1 MIAVAF
7 RLGESRSCVH
17 CPHYP
22 IHPRS
27 QRLRSS
33 CRGSSTLSFRL
44 SFNFSTFQHFLM
56 QRRTISLGLVA
67 VAALPLWGCAAAGIA
82 NGPGGAAHGKTARQW
97 SDALAGIERAAQ
109 GRLGVAM
116 LDTGSGLALGW
127 RQDERFAM
135 ASTFKLVLA
144 GWMLALV
151 DQGKERLDARV
162 HYPVADVVAYSP
174 VSGPRAGD
182 GGGLT
187 VGELCAATVSLSDNT
202 AANVLLARH
211 GGPAGF
217 TAFVRSL
224 GDGATR
230 LDRTE
235 PTLNE
240 AAGGD
245 PRDTTTPLAMLQTM
259 RKLVL
264 GGALTPASRAWLQ
277 RWLVETSTGDKR
289 LRAGVPGWK
298 VGDKTGT
305 ASDSGTANDVAVLWP
320 PASGAPVLVTCYLT
334 RSTAQ
339 PEQRDAAIAQVARA
353 VVAARE
359 TFRAS

>member
-1 MIAVAF
+1 
-7 RLGESRSCVH
+7 
-17 CPHYP
+17 
-22 IHPRS
+22 
-27 QRLRSS
+27 
-33 CRGSSTLSFRL
+33 
-44 SFNFSTFQHFLM
+44 M
-56 QRRTISLGLVA
+56 QRRQFSLGLM
-67 VAALPLWGCAAAGIA
+67 AATSVPLWGCAQGR
-82 NGPGGAAHGKTARQW
+82 H
-97 SDALAGIERAAQ
+97 AQ
-109 GRLGVAM
+109 GRDQVTRQWNDTLAHIERSAQGHLGVAM

-162 HYPVADVVAYSP
+162 VYGRDVVVDYSP

-187 VGELCAATVSLSDNT
+187 VAELCSATVSLSDNT

-217 TAFVRSL
+217 TAFVRAL
-224 GDGATR
+224 GDRNTQ
-230 LDRTE
+230 LDRNE
-235 PTLNE
+235 PSLNE
-240 AAGGD
+240 AAVGD

-259 RKLVL
+259 HKLVL
-264 GGALTPASRAWLQ
+264 GDVLTPASRAWLQ
-277 RWLVETSTGDKR
+277 RWLAETSTGDKR
-289 LRAGVPGWK
+289 LRAGAPGWK

-305 ASDSGTANDVAVLWP
+305 ARSGTSNDIGVLWP
-320 PASGAPVLVTCYLT
+320 AGGGAPVLVTCYLT
-334 RSTAQ
+334 QSTAS

-353 VVAARE
+353 VLAARQG
-359 TFRAS
+359 

>member
-1 MIAVAF
+1 
-7 RLGESRSCVH
+7 
-17 CPHYP
+17 
-22 IHPRS
+22 
-27 QRLRSS
+27 
-33 CRGSSTLSFRL
+33 
-44 SFNFSTFQHFLM
+44 M
-56 QRRTISLGLVA
+56 QRRQFSLGLMA
-67 VAALPLWGCAAAGIA
+67 VTAMPLWGCAAASKAA
-82 NGPGGAAHGKTARQW
+82 NQDATARQW
-97 SDALAGIERAAQ
+97 NDTLAGIERTAQ

-135 ASTFKLVLA
+135 ASTFKAVLA

-162 HYPVADVVAYSP
+162 HYAAADVVAYSP

-202 AANVLLARH
+202 AANLLLARH

-224 GDGATR
+224 GDGITR
-230 LDRTE
+230 LDRNE
-235 PTLNE
+235 PALNQ
-240 AAGGD
+240 AKVGD
-245 PRDTTTPLAMLQTM
+245 PRDTTTPLAMLLTL

-264 GGALTPASRAWLQ
+264 GDVLTATSRAWLQ

-320 PASGAPVLVTCYLT
+320 PTGGAPVLVTCYLT
-334 RSTAQ
+334 RSAAK

-353 VVAARE
+353 VAAARQG
-359 TFRAS
+359 

>member
-1 MIAVAF
+1 
-7 RLGESRSCVH
+7 
-17 CPHYP
+17 
-22 IHPRS
+22 
-27 QRLRSS
+27 
-33 CRGSSTLSFRL
+33 
-44 SFNFSTFQHFLM
+44 M
-56 QRRTISLGLVA
+56 QRRQFSLGLM
-67 VAALPLWGCAAAGIA
+67 AASTVPLWGCAASSSAA
-82 NGPGGAAHGKTARQW
+82 NAASRDQVSRQW
-97 SDALAGIERAAQ
+97 ADTLAGIERTAQ

-135 ASTFKLVLA
+135 ASTFKAVLA

-151 DQGKERLDARV
+151 DQGRERLDARV
-162 HYPVADVVAYSP
+162 HYAATDVVAYSP
-174 VSGPRAGD
+174 VSGPRAGN

-202 AANVLLARH
+202 AANVLMARH

-217 TAFVRSL
+217 TTFVRSL
-224 GDGATR
+224 GDPITR

-240 AAGGD
+240 AAVGD
-245 PRDTTTPLAMLQTM
+245 PRDTTTPLAILHTLQ
-259 RKLVL
+259 KLVL
-264 GGALTPASRAWLQ
+264 GDALSPPSRAWLQ

-305 ASDSGTANDVAVLWP
+305 AGDSGTANDIGVLWP
-320 PASGAPVLVTCYLT
+320 PGGGAPVLVTCYLT
-334 RSTAQ
+334 RSTASA
-339 PEQRDAAIAQVARA
+339 EQRDAAIAQVARA
-353 VVAARE
+353 VAAARE
-359 TFRAS
+359 TFNRA

>member
-1 MIAVAF
+1 M
-7 RLGESRSCVH
+7 
-17 CPHYP
+17 
-22 IHPRS
+22 
-27 QRLRSS
+27 
-33 CRGSSTLSFRL
+33 
-44 SFNFSTFQHFLM
+44 
-56 QRRTISLGLVA
+56 
-67 VAALPLWGCAAAGIA
+67 AAATMPLWGCAAASNAA
-82 NGPGGAAHGKTARQW
+82 NRDKTTREW
-97 SDALAGIERAAQ
+97 NETLASIERTAQ

-116 LDTGSGLALGW
+116 LDTGSGLQLGW
-127 RQDERFAM
+127 CQDERFAM
-135 ASTFKLVLA
+135 ASTFKAVLA

-162 HYPVADVVAYSP
+162 HYAAGDVVAYSP

-187 VGELCAATVSLSDNT
+187 VGELCSATVSLSDNT

-217 TAFVRSL
+217 TTFVRSL
-224 GDGATR
+224 GDSITR

-240 AAGGD
+240 AKVGD
-245 PRDTTTPLAMLQTM
+245 PRDTTTPQAMLQTLQ
-259 RKLVL
+259 KLVL
-264 GGALTPASRAWLQ
+264 GDVLTPPSRAWLQ

-305 ASDSGTANDVAVLWP
+305 ASDSGTANDVAVMWP
-320 PASGAPVLVTCYLT
+320 PAGGAPVLVTCYLT
-334 RSTAQ
+334 RSTAK

-353 VVAARE
+353 VATARE
-359 TFRAS
+359 GLRAS

>member
-1 MIAVAF
+1 M
-7 RLGESRSCVH
+7 
-17 CPHYP
+17 
-22 IHPRS
+22 
-27 QRLRSS
+27 
-33 CRGSSTLSFRL
+33 
-44 SFNFSTFQHFLM
+44 
-56 QRRTISLGLVA
+56 
-67 VAALPLWGCAAAGIA
+67 AATTMPLWGCATASNAA
-82 NGPGGAAHGKTARQW
+82 NRDKTTREW
-97 SDALAGIERAAQ
+97 NETLASIERTAQ

-116 LDTGSGLALGW
+116 LDTGSGLQLGW

-135 ASTFKLVLA
+135 ASTFKAVLA

-162 HYPVADVVAYSP
+162 HYAAGDVVAYSP

-187 VGELCAATVSLSDNT
+187 VGELCSATVSLSDNT

-224 GDGATR
+224 GDSITR

-240 AAGGD
+240 AKVGD
-245 PRDTTTPLAMLQTM
+245 PRDTTTPQAMLQTLQ
-259 RKLVL
+259 KLVL
-264 GGALTPASRAWLQ
+264 GDVLTPPSRAWLQ

-289 LRAGVPGWK
+289 LRAGVQGWK

-305 ASDSGTANDVAVLWP
+305 ASDSGTANDVAVMWP
-320 PASGAPVLVTCYLT
+320 PAGGAPVLVTCYLT
-334 RSTAQ
+334 RSTVR

-353 VVAARE
+353 VATARE
-359 TFRAS
+359 GLRAS

>member
-1 MIAVAF
+1 
-7 RLGESRSCVH
+7 
-17 CPHYP
+17 
-22 IHPRS
+22 
-27 QRLRSS
+27 
-33 CRGSSTLSFRL
+33 
-44 SFNFSTFQHFLM
+44 M
-56 QRRTISLGLVA
+56 QRRQFSLGLM
-67 VAALPLWGCAAAGIA
+67 AATAMPLWGCAAASNPA
-82 NGPGGAAHGKTARQW
+82 RRDQTARAW
-97 SDALAGIERAAQ
+97 NDALATIQRSAQ

-135 ASTFKLVLA
+135 ASTFKAVLA

-151 DQGKERLDARV
+151 DQGRERLDARV
-162 HYPVADVVAYSP
+162 HYASADVVAYSP
-174 VSGPRAGD
+174 VSGPRAGN

-202 AANVLLARH
+202 AANVLMARH

-224 GDGATR
+224 GDGTTR

-240 AAGGD
+240 AAVGD
-245 PRDTTTPLAMLQTM
+245 LRDTTTPLAMLQTLQ
-259 RKLVL
+259 KLVL
-264 GGALTPASRAWLQ
+264 GDALTPASRAWLQ

-305 ASDSGTANDVAVLWP
+305 AGDSGTANDIGVLWP
-320 PASGAPVLVTCYLT
+320 PGGGAPVLVTCYLT
-334 RSTAQ
+334 RSAAAPQ
-339 PEQRDAAIAQVARA
+339 QRDAAIAQVARA
-353 VVAARE
+353 VAAARE
-359 TFRAS
+359 GFRAS

>member
-1 MIAVAF
+1 M
-7 RLGESRSCVH
+7 
-17 CPHYP
+17 
-22 IHPRS
+22 
-27 QRLRSS
+27 
-33 CRGSSTLSFRL
+33 
-44 SFNFSTFQHFLM
+44 
-56 QRRTISLGLVA
+56 
-67 VAALPLWGCAAAGIA
+67 PLWGCATASNAA
-82 NGPGGAAHGKTARQW
+82 NRDKTTREW
-97 SDALAGIERAAQ
+97 NETLASIERTAQ

-116 LDTGSGLALGW
+116 LDTGSGLQLGW

-135 ASTFKLVLA
+135 ASTFKAVLA

-162 HYPVADVVAYSP
+162 HYAAGDVVAYSP

-187 VGELCAATVSLSDNT
+187 VGELCSATVSLSDNT

-224 GDGATR
+224 GDSITR

-240 AAGGD
+240 AKVGD
-245 PRDTTTPLAMLQTM
+245 PRDTTTPLAMLQTLQ
-259 RKLVL
+259 KLVL
-264 GGALTPASRAWLQ
+264 GDVLTPPSRAWLQ

-305 ASDSGTANDVAVLWP
+305 ASDSGTANDVAVMWP
-320 PASGAPVLVTCYLT
+320 PAGGAPVLVTCYLT
-334 RSTAQ
+334 RSTVK

-353 VVAARE
+353 VATARE
-359 TFRAS
+359 GLRAS

>member
-1 MIAVAF
+1 
-7 RLGESRSCVH
+7 
-17 CPHYP
+17 
-22 IHPRS
+22 
-27 QRLRSS
+27 
-33 CRGSSTLSFRL
+33 
-44 SFNFSTFQHFLM
+44 M
-56 QRRTISLGLVA
+56 QRREFYLGLA
-67 VAALPLWGCAAAGIA
+67 GVAALPMLPACAAHRG
-82 NGPGGAAHGKTARQW
+82 
-97 SDALAGIERAAQ
+97 DAPAQAERRWRETMAGIEQAAQ

-116 LDTGSGLALGW
+116 LDTGTGLALGW

-135 ASTFKLVLA
+135 CSTFKLVLA

-151 DQGKERLDARV
+151 DQGRERLDARV
-162 HYPVADVVAYSP
+162 HYAAADVVAYSP
-174 VSGPRAGD
+174 VSGPRAGS

-187 VGELCAATVSLSDNT
+187 VAELCAATVSLSDNT

-211 GGPAGF
+211 GGPAAF

-224 GDGATR
+224 GDTVTR

-240 AAGGD
+240 AAVGD
-245 PRDTTTPLAMLQTM
+245 PRDTTTPMAMLQTM
-259 RKLVL
+259 HKLVL
-264 GGALTPASRAWLQ
+264 GDALSPASRAWLQ

-305 ASDSGTANDVAVLWP
+305 AGDSGTANDIGVLWP
-320 PASGAPVLVTCYLT
+320 PGGGAPVLVTCYLT
-334 RSTAQ
+334 RSSAT

-353 VVAARE
+353 VAAARPG
-359 TFRAS
+359 

>member
-1 MIAVAF
+1 M
-7 RLGESRSCVH
+7 
-17 CPHYP
+17 
-22 IHPRS
+22 
-27 QRLRSS
+27 
-33 CRGSSTLSFRL
+33 
-44 SFNFSTFQHFLM
+44 
-56 QRRTISLGLVA
+56 
-67 VAALPLWGCAAAGIA
+67 AATAMPLWGCAAASNPDRRDQTTRA
-82 NGPGGAAHGKTARQW
+82 WNE
-97 SDALAGIERAAQ
+97 ALASIERTAQ

-144 GWMLALV
+144 GWMLSLV

-162 HYPVADVVAYSP
+162 YYAAADVVAYSP
-174 VSGPRAGD
+174 VSGARAGD

-224 GDGATR
+224 GDEVTR

-240 AAGGD
+240 AAVGD
-245 PRDTTTPLAMLQTM
+245 PRDTTTPLAMLQTLQ
-259 RKLVL
+259 KLVL
-264 GGALTPASRAWLQ
+264 GNALSPTSRAWLQ

-305 ASDSGTANDVAVLWP
+305 AGDSGTANDIGVLWP
-320 PASGAPVLVTCYLT
+320 QGGGAPVLVTCYLT
-334 RSTAQ
+334 RSMAS

-353 VVAARE
+353 VAAARDAF
-359 TFRAS
+359 TRS

>member
-1 MIAVAF
+1 M
-7 RLGESRSCVH
+7 
-17 CPHYP
+17 
-22 IHPRS
+22 
-27 QRLRSS
+27 
-33 CRGSSTLSFRL
+33 
-44 SFNFSTFQHFLM
+44 
-56 QRRTISLGLVA
+56 
-67 VAALPLWGCAAAGIA
+67 AATAMPLWGCAAASNPDRRDQTTRA
-82 NGPGGAAHGKTARQW
+82 WNE
-97 SDALAGIERAAQ
+97 SLASIERTAQ

-151 DQGKERLDARV
+151 DQDKERLDAPV
-162 HYPVADVVAYSP
+162 HYAAADVVAYSP
-174 VSGPRAGD
+174 VSGERAGD

-224 GDGATR
+224 GDEVTR

-240 AAGGD
+240 AAVGD
-245 PRDTTTPLAMLQTM
+245 PRDTTTPLAMLQTLQ
-259 RKLVL
+259 KLVL
-264 GGALTPASRAWLQ
+264 GNALSPTSRAWLQ
-277 RWLVETSTGDKR
+277 RWLEETSTGDKR

-305 ASDSGTANDVAVLWP
+305 AGDSGTANDIGVLWP
-320 PASGAPVLVTCYLT
+320 QGGGAPVLVTCYLT
-334 RSTAQ
+334 RSMAS

-353 VVAARE
+353 VAAARDAF
-359 TFRAS
+359 TRA

>member
-1 MIAVAF
+1 
-7 RLGESRSCVH
+7 
-17 CPHYP
+17 
-22 IHPRS
+22 
-27 QRLRSS
+27 
-33 CRGSSTLSFRL
+33 
-44 SFNFSTFQHFLM
+44 M
-56 QRRTISLGLVA
+56 QRRQFSLGLMG
-67 VAALPLWGCAAAGIA
+67 AASVPLWGCAAIGNA
-82 NGPGGAAHGKTARQW
+82 KTKEQHPAARQW
-97 SDALAGIERAAQ
+97 NNTLAEIEHTAH
-109 GRLGVAM
+109 GRLGVSM

-162 HYPVADVVAYSP
+162 AYGRDAVVDYSP
-174 VSGPRAGD
+174 VSGPRAGE

-187 VGELCAATVSLSDNT
+187 VAELCSATVSLSDNT

-224 GDGATR
+224 GDSSTR
-230 LDRTE
+230 LDRNE
-235 PTLNE
+235 PALNQ
-240 AAGGD
+240 AKVGD

-259 RKLVL
+259 QKLVL
-264 GGALTPASRAWLQ
+264 ADVLTPTSRGLLQ

-305 ASDSGTANDVAVLWP
+305 SSSGTSNDIGVMWP
-320 PASGAPVLVTCYLT
+320 PGGGAPVLVTCFLT
-334 RSTAQ
+334 QSTAQ

-353 VVAARE
+353 VVAALGV
-359 TFRAS
+359 

>member
-1 MIAVAF
+1 
-7 RLGESRSCVH
+7 
-17 CPHYP
+17 
-22 IHPRS
+22 
-27 QRLRSS
+27 
-33 CRGSSTLSFRL
+33 
-44 SFNFSTFQHFLM
+44 M
-56 QRRTISLGLVA
+56 QRRQFSLGFLATAAA
-67 VAALPLWGCAAAGIA
+67 VPLWGCAGTSQAVDRRHTA
-82 NGPGGAAHGKTARQW
+82 ARQW
-97 SDALAGIERAAQ
+97 NDTLAGIEREAQ

-151 DQGKERLDARV
+151 DQGKERLDNRV
-162 HYPVADVVAYSP
+162 RYASSDVVAYSP

-202 AANVLLARH
+202 AANVLMARH

-224 GDGATR
+224 GDDVTR

-240 AAGGD
+240 AAVGD
-245 PRDTTTPLAMLQTM
+245 PRDTTTPLAMLHTM
-259 RKLVL
+259 RKLAL
-264 GGALTPASRAWLQ
+264 GDTLTPASRAWLQ
-277 RWLVETSTGDKR
+277 RWMVETSTGDKR
-289 LRAGVPGWK
+289 LRAGAPGWK

-305 ASDSGTANDVAVLWP
+305 AGAGTSNDIGVLWP
-320 PASGAPVLVTCYLT
+320 QDGAAPALVTCYLT
-334 RSTAQ
+334 RSSAT

-359 TFRAS
+359 TFQKRGD

>member
-1 MIAVAF
+1 
-7 RLGESRSCVH
+7 
-17 CPHYP
+17 
-22 IHPRS
+22 
-27 QRLRSS
+27 
-33 CRGSSTLSFRL
+33 
-44 SFNFSTFQHFLM
+44 M
-56 QRRTISLGLVA
+56 QRRQFSLGLM
-67 VAALPLWGCAAAGIA
+67 AATSVPLWGCAQGR
-82 NGPGGAAHGKTARQW
+82 H
-97 SDALAGIERAAQ
+97 AQ
-109 GRLGVAM
+109 GRDQVTRQWNDTLAHIERSAQGHLGVAM

-162 HYPVADVVAYSP
+162 RYAAGDVVAYSP

-187 VGELCAATVSLSDNT
+187 VAELCAATVSLSDNT
-202 AANVLLARH
+202 AANVLMARH

-224 GDGATR
+224 GDSTTR

-240 AAGGD
+240 AAVGD
-245 PRDTTTPLAMLQTM
+245 PRDTTTPRAMLKTLQ
-259 RKLVL
+259 KLVL
-264 GGALTPASRAWLQ
+264 GDALTPTSRAWLQ

-305 ASDSGTANDVAVLWP
+305 ASGGTSNDIGVLWP
-320 PASGAPVLVTCYLT
+320 PGGGAPVLVTCYLT
-334 RSTAQ
+334 ESTAK

-353 VVAARE
+353 VAAARQG
-359 TFRAS
+359 

>member
-1 MIAVAF
+1 M
-7 RLGESRSCVH
+7 
-17 CPHYP
+17 
-22 IHPRS
+22 
-27 QRLRSS
+27 
-33 CRGSSTLSFRL
+33 
-44 SFNFSTFQHFLM
+44 
-56 QRRTISLGLVA
+56 
-67 VAALPLWGCAAAGIA
+67 PLWGCAAASNAA
-82 NGPGGAAHGKTARQW
+82 NRDKTTREW
-97 SDALAGIERAAQ
+97 NETLASIERTAQ

-135 ASTFKLVLA
+135 ASTFKAVLA

-162 HYPVADVVAYSP
+162 HYAAGDVVAYSP

-187 VGELCAATVSLSDNT
+187 VGELCSATVSLSDNT

-224 GDGATR
+224 GDSITR

-240 AAGGD
+240 AKVGD
-245 PRDTTTPLAMLQTM
+245 PRDTTTPQAMLQTLH
-259 RKLVL
+259 KLVL
-264 GGALTPASRAWLQ
+264 GDVLTP
-277 RWLVETSTGDKR
+277 
-289 LRAGVPGWK
+289 
-298 VGDKTGT
+298 
-305 ASDSGTANDVAVLWP
+305 
-320 PASGAPVLVTCYLT
+320 
-334 RSTAQ
+334 
-339 PEQRDAAIAQVARA
+339 VAR
-353 VVAARE
+353 VAAALAGRDE
-359 TFRAS
+359 HGRQAPARGCAGLEGGGQDGHCQ

>member
-1 MIAVAF
+1 M
-7 RLGESRSCVH
+7 
-17 CPHYP
+17 
-22 IHPRS
+22 
-27 QRLRSS
+27 
-33 CRGSSTLSFRL
+33 
-44 SFNFSTFQHFLM
+44 
-56 QRRTISLGLVA
+56 
-67 VAALPLWGCAAAGIA
+67 AATTMPLWGCATASNAA
-82 NGPGGAAHGKTARQW
+82 NRDKTTREW
-97 SDALAGIERAAQ
+97 NETLASIERTAQ

-116 LDTGSGLALGW
+116 LDTGSGLQLGW

-135 ASTFKLVLA
+135 ASTFKAVLA

-162 HYPVADVVAYSP
+162 HYAAGDVVAYSP

-187 VGELCAATVSLSDNT
+187 VGELCSATVSLSDNT

-224 GDGATR
+224 GDSITR

-240 AAGGD
+240 AKVGD
-245 PRDTTTPLAMLQTM
+245 PRDTTTPQAMLQTLQ
-259 RKLVL
+259 KLVL
-264 GGALTPASRAWLQ
+264 GDVLTPPSRAWLQ

-305 ASDSGTANDVAVLWP
+305 ASDSGTANDVAVMWP
-320 PASGAPVLVTCYLT
+320 PAGGAPVLVTCYLT
-334 RSTAQ
+334 RSTAK

-353 VVAARE
+353 VAAARE

>member
-1 MIAVAF
+1 
-7 RLGESRSCVH
+7 
-17 CPHYP
+17 
-22 IHPRS
+22 
-27 QRLRSS
+27 
-33 CRGSSTLSFRL
+33 
-44 SFNFSTFQHFLM
+44 M
-56 QRRTISLGLVA
+56 QRRQFSLGLM
-67 VAALPLWGCAAAGIA
+67 AATSVPLWGCAQGR
-82 NGPGGAAHGKTARQW
+82 H
-97 SDALAGIERAAQ
+97 AQ
-109 GRLGVAM
+109 GRDQVTRQWNDTLAHIERSAQGHLGVAM

-162 HYPVADVVAYSP
+162 VYGRDAVVDYSP

-187 VGELCAATVSLSDNT
+187 VAELCSATVSLSDNT

-217 TAFVRSL
+217 TAFVRAL
-224 GDGATR
+224 GDRSTR
-230 LDRTE
+230 LDRNE
-235 PTLNE
+235 PSLNE
-240 AAGGD
+240 AAVGD

-259 RKLVL
+259 HKLVL
-264 GGALTPASRAWLQ
+264 GDVLTPASRAWLQ
-277 RWLVETSTGDKR
+277 RWLAETSTGDKR
-289 LRAGVPGWK
+289 LRAGAPGWK

-305 ASDSGTANDVAVLWP
+305 ARSGTSNDIGVLWP
-320 PASGAPVLVTCYLT
+320 AGGGAPVLVTCYLT
-334 RSTAQ
+334 QSTAS

-353 VVAARE
+353 VLAARQG
-359 TFRAS
+359 

>member
-1 MIAVAF
+1 MAA
-7 RLGESRSCVH
+7 
-17 CPHYP
+17 
-22 IHPRS
+22 
-27 QRLRSS
+27 
-33 CRGSSTLSFRL
+33 T
-44 SFNFSTFQHFLM
+44 
-56 QRRTISLGLVA
+56 
-67 VAALPLWGCAAAGIA
+67 ALPLWGCAAVRNPDRRDLTTRAW
-82 NGPGGAAHGKTARQW
+82 NE
-97 SDALAGIERAAQ
+97 ALASIERTAQ

-127 RQDERFAM
+127 RQEERFAM

-151 DQGKERLDARV
+151 DQGKERLDAPV
-162 HYPVADVVAYSP
+162 HYAAADVVAYSP
-174 VSGPRAGD
+174 VSGARAGD

-224 GDGATR
+224 GDPITR

-240 AAGGD
+240 AAVGD
-245 PRDTTTPLAMLQTM
+245 PRDTTTPLAMLQTLQ
-259 RKLVL
+259 KLVL
-264 GGALTPASRAWLQ
+264 GNALSPTSRAWLQ
-277 RWLVETSTGDKR
+277 RWLEETSTGDKR

-305 ASDSGTANDVAVLWP
+305 AGDSGTANDIGVLWP
-320 PASGAPVLVTCYLT
+320 HGGGAPVLVTCYLT
-334 RSTAQ
+334 RSMAS

-353 VVAARE
+353 VAAARDAF
-359 TFRAS
+359 TRS

>member
-1 MIAVAF
+1 M
-7 RLGESRSCVH
+7 H
-17 CPHYP
+17 
-22 IHPRS
+22 
-27 QRLRSS
+27 
-33 CRGSSTLSFRL
+33 
-44 SFNFSTFQHFLM
+44 
-56 QRRTISLGLVA
+56 RRQFSLGLVA
-67 VAALPLWGCAAAGIA
+67 ALAMPLGGCAASGHATG
-82 NGPGGAAHGKTARQW
+82 GGATARSQASRQW
-97 SDALAGIERAAQ
+97 ADTLAGIECTAQ

-135 ASTFKLVLA
+135 ASTFKAFLA

-151 DQGKERLDARV
+151 DQGRERLDARV
-162 HYPVADVVAYSP
+162 HYAAADVVAYSP

-224 GDGATR
+224 GDSTTR

-235 PTLNE
+235 PALNE
-240 AAGGD
+240 AAVGD
-245 PRDTTTPLAMLQTM
+245 PRDTTTPLAMLQTLH
-259 RKLVL
+259 KLVL
-264 GGALTPASRAWLQ
+264 GDALTPASRAWLQ

-305 ASDSGTANDVAVLWP
+305 AGDSGTANDIGVLWP
-320 PASGAPVLVTCYLT
+320 PGGGAPVVVTCYLT
-334 RSTAQ
+334 RSTA
-339 PEQRDAAIAQVARA
+339 PAGQRDAVIAQVARA
-353 VVAARE
+353 VAAARQG
-359 TFRAS
+359 

>member
-1 MIAVAF
+1 M
-7 RLGESRSCVH
+7 
-17 CPHYP
+17 
-22 IHPRS
+22 
-27 QRLRSS
+27 
-33 CRGSSTLSFRL
+33 
-44 SFNFSTFQHFLM
+44 
-56 QRRTISLGLVA
+56 
-67 VAALPLWGCAAAGIA
+67 AATAMPLWGCAAASNPDRRDQTTRA
-82 NGPGGAAHGKTARQW
+82 WNE
-97 SDALAGIERAAQ
+97 SLASIERTAQ

-135 ASTFKLVLA
+135 ASTVKLVLA

-151 DQGKERLDARV
+151 DQGKERLDAPV
-162 HYPVADVVAYSP
+162 HYAAADVVAYSP
-174 VSGPRAGD
+174 VSGARAGD

-211 GGPAGF
+211 GGPAGV

-224 GDGATR
+224 GDEVTR

-240 AAGGD
+240 AAVGD

-259 RKLVL
+259 QKLVL
-264 GGALTPASRAWLQ
+264 GNALSPTSRAWLQ

-305 ASDSGTANDVAVLWP
+305 AGDSGTANDIGVLWP
-320 PASGAPVLVTCYLT
+320 QGGGAPVLVTCYLT
-334 RSTAQ
+334 RSMAS

-353 VVAARE
+353 VAAARDAF
-359 TFRAS
+359 TRS

>member
-1 MIAVAF
+1 
-7 RLGESRSCVH
+7 
-17 CPHYP
+17 
-22 IHPRS
+22 
-27 QRLRSS
+27 
-33 CRGSSTLSFRL
+33 
-44 SFNFSTFQHFLM
+44 M
-56 QRRTISLGLVA
+56 QRRQFSLGLLTATA
-67 VAALPLWGCAAAGIA
+67 VPLWGCAATAQGNAAGRW
-82 NGPGGAAHGKTARQW
+82 NDT
-97 SDALAGIERAAQ
+97 LAGIERAAQ

-116 LDTGSGLALGW
+116 LDTGSGLQLGW

-162 HYPVADVVAYSP
+162 HYGREAVIAHSP

-187 VGELCAATVSLSDNT
+187 VGELCSATVSLSDNA
-202 AANVLLARH
+202 AANLLLARH

-224 GDGATR
+224 GDGTTR

-235 PTLNE
+235 PALNE
-240 AAGGD
+240 AQVGD
-245 PRDTTTPLAMLQTM
+245 PRDTTTPLAMLRTM
-259 RKLVL
+259 QKLVL
-264 GGALTPASRAWLQ
+264 GDALTPASRAWLQ
-277 RWLVETSTGDKR
+277 RWLVETSTGDQR

-305 ASDSGTANDVAVLWP
+305 AGDSGTANDIGVLWP
-320 PASGAPVLVTCYLT
+320 PGGAAPVLVTCYLT
-334 RSTAQ
+334 RSTAL
-339 PEQRDAAIAQVARA
+339 PAQRDAAIAQVARA
-353 VVAARE
+353 VAAAV
-359 TFRAS
+359 RAS

>member
-1 MIAVAF
+1 
-7 RLGESRSCVH
+7 
-17 CPHYP
+17 
-22 IHPRS
+22 
-27 QRLRSS
+27 
-33 CRGSSTLSFRL
+33 
-44 SFNFSTFQHFLM
+44 M
-56 QRRTISLGLVA
+56 QRRQFSLGLMAAAA
-67 VAALPLWGCAAAGIA
+67 VPLWGCAGAGNAASGQGSTAAG
-82 NGPGGAAHGKTARQW
+82 GQVARAW
-97 SDALAGIERAAQ
+97 NETLAGIERSAQ

-116 LDTGSGLALGW
+116 LDTGTGLALGW

-135 ASTFKLVLA
+135 ASTFKAVLA

-151 DQGKERLDARV
+151 DQGKERLDNRL
-162 HYPVADVVAYSP
+162 HYAKAEVVAYSP
-174 VSGPRAGD
+174 VSGARAGD

-211 GGPAGF
+211 GGPAAF

-224 GDGATR
+224 GDTVTR

-240 AAGGD
+240 GAVGD
-245 PRDTTTPLAMLQTM
+245 PRDTTTPLAMQQTLQ
-259 RKLVL
+259 KLVL
-264 GGALTPASRAWLQ
+264 GDALAPASRAWLQ

-305 ASDSGTANDVAVLWP
+305 GSAGTSNDIGVLWP
-320 PASGAPVLVTCYLT
+320 PGGGAPVVVTCYLT
-334 RSTAQ
+334 QSKAS

-353 VVAARE
+353 VMSARQG
-359 TFRAS
+359 

>member
-1 MIAVAF
+1 
-7 RLGESRSCVH
+7 
-17 CPHYP
+17 
-22 IHPRS
+22 
-27 QRLRSS
+27 
-33 CRGSSTLSFRL
+33 
-44 SFNFSTFQHFLM
+44 M
-56 QRRTISLGLVA
+56 QRRQFSLGLMAAAA
-67 VAALPLWGCAAAGIA
+67 VAPLRAATGPAASKQGSAARDKTEHQWDEALEV
-82 NGPGGAAHGKTARQW
+82 
-97 SDALAGIERAAQ
+97 IERGAQ

-151 DQGKERLDARV
+151 DQGKERLDARLHYGRDAVVV
-162 HYPVADVVAYSP
+162 HSP

-187 VGELCAATVSLSDNT
+187 VGELCSATVSLSDNT

-224 GDGATR
+224 GDDVTR

-235 PTLNE
+235 PTLNT
-240 AAGGD
+240 AAVGD
-245 PRDTTTPLAMLQTM
+245 PRDTSTPLAMLQTM
-259 RKLVL
+259 QKLVL
-264 GGALTPASRAWLQ
+264 GDALTPASRARLQ

-289 LRAGVPGWK
+289 LRAGVPGWR
-298 VGDKTGT
+298 VGNKTGT
-305 ASDSGTANDVAVLWP
+305 AGDSGTANDVAVLWP
-320 PASGAPVLVTCYLT
+320 PGSAAPVLVTCYLT
-334 RSTAQ
+334 RSLAE
-339 PEQRDAAIAQVARA
+339 PEHRDEAIAQVARA
-353 VVAARE
+353 VATARQG
-359 TFRAS
+359 

>member
-1 MIAVAF
+1 M
-7 RLGESRSCVH
+7 
-17 CPHYP
+17 
-22 IHPRS
+22 
-27 QRLRSS
+27 
-33 CRGSSTLSFRL
+33 
-44 SFNFSTFQHFLM
+44 
-56 QRRTISLGLVA
+56 
-67 VAALPLWGCAAAGIA
+67 AATAMPLWGCAAASNPDRRDQTTRA
-82 NGPGGAAHGKTARQW
+82 WNE
-97 SDALAGIERAAQ
+97 SLASIERTAQ

-127 RQDERFAM
+127 RRDERFAM

-144 GWMLALV
+144 GWMLSLV

-162 HYPVADVVAYSP
+162 HYTAADVVAYSP
-174 VSGPRAGD
+174 VSGARAGD

-224 GDGATR
+224 GDPITR

-240 AAGGD
+240 AAVGD
-245 PRDTTTPLAMLQTM
+245 PRDTTTPLAMLQTLQ
-259 RKLVL
+259 KLVL
-264 GGALTPASRAWLQ
+264 GNALSPTSRAWLQ

-305 ASDSGTANDVAVLWP
+305 AGDSGTANDIGVLWP
-320 PASGAPVLVTCYLT
+320 QGGGAPVLVTCYLT
-334 RSTAQ
+334 RSMAS

-353 VVAARE
+353 VAAARE
-359 TFRAS
+359 TFTRA